1 METFDKRMG
10 RGEYMVMKKKYM
22 RTWIFKSFFI
32 IKNTVVKW
40 REMIQSILSIL
51 GSVLVLAEAVMWM
64 LDTEIIYEKMHK
76 YAILCI
82 CGCVIIAF
90 FINKVK
96 LKYEYMINGTDVK
109 ITLQVTDVLKNTGT
123 IVIPTNTTFDTLM
136 EDEFISVNSV
146 QGQFQERFFQNNLK
160 TLDTLIEKGL
170 CGIDF
175 EILDRK
181 GSKQKRYPVGTIS
194 KVTCRGCH
202 YYFVAIADVNEYG
215 KPENT
220 DFENIRTVLSS
231 LWNQMEIRGNL
242 EDVAIPLIGTG
253 RAGIRNVTR
262 EKVVKEIINSFM
274 ESSKQRKVTEN
285 LIICVHPFDLREKD
299 MDIYEL
305 SEYLK
310 YKCKYGEIFK

>member
-1 METFDKRMG
+1 
-10 RGEYMVMKKKYM
+10 MKKKYM
-22 RTWIFKSFFI
+22 RTWMLKSSFI

-51 GSVLVLAEAVMWM
+51 GSVLVLAEAIMWM

-76 YAILCI
+76 HAILCI

-90 FINKVK
+90 FINRVK
-96 LKYEYMINGTDVK
+96 LKYEYIINGTDVK
-109 ITLQVTDVLKNTGT
+109 ITLQITDVLKNAGT

-160 TLDTLIEKGL
+160 TLDTLIENGL
-170 CGIDF
+170 CGVGF
-175 EILDRK
+175 ELLDRK
-181 GSKQKRYPVGTIS
+181 GSKQKRYPVGTTS
-194 KVTCRGCH
+194 KVTYRGCH
-202 YYFVAIADVNEYG
+202 YCFVAIADVNEYG

-220 DFENIRTVLSS
+220 DFENVRTVLSS

-242 EDVAIPLIGTG
+242 EDIAIPLIGTG

-274 ESSKQRKVTEN
+274 DSSEQRKVTEN
-285 LIICVHPFDLREKD
+285 LIICVHPFDLQEKD
-299 MDIYEL
+299 MDIYAL

-310 YKCKYGEIFK
+310 YKCKYSEIFKREIKGV